1 MVTKQNSKA
10 KWMLAVSLIFVL
22 VLSAVGTVSAAEFP
36 KGETISADET
46 IDDDVFISGN
56 NVVIDGTINGIL
68 FASGQTVTLN
78 GTVSGDAILMGE
90 TIIVSNS
97 AVIDGNLVITGADIT
112 MKGSVSGSVFG
123 GSAAMILEKNADV
136 GRNFYYGGFSLTTE
150 EGSVVRK
157 DLFSG
162 NYQSFLSGAI
172 ERDLKVGAGAVELKG
187 TVGRNA
193 VIEVGDDQAPEES
206 MAWMQVNPY
215 LSQYVPVV
223 VEPGIR
229 VSDSASID
237 GKLTYISSVNQTSAL
252 ENITSG
258 AVTYQAPVSD
268 DSSRSVGLD
277 YSANE
282 VQPFKRNFPNFVWQT
297 TAMNAARNFI
307 KLMALGALALW
318 LLSKPLKKVV
328 DAGYKEPLKAMGWGF
343 VVMAVG
349 FLSALILPLV
359 FIMAGVMIGFV
370 SLGSLLYVW
379 FGLVGL
385 TYLLA
390 SALFFF
396 TVFTLSKL
404 IAAYM
409 FGKWIMKVVF
419 KEKKE
424 NVWLNLLIGVVLFVI
439 LRAIPFVGWIA
450 AFAAILIGTGAFWLA
465 VTIKTKKK

>member
-10 KWMLAVSLIFVL
+10 KWLLAVSLVFVL

-36 KGETISADET
+36 KGETIPANET

-56 NVVIDGTINGIL
+56 NVVIDGTVNGIL
-68 FASGQTVTLN
+68 FAGGETVTLN
-78 GTVSGDAILMGE
+78 GTVNGDAFLVGE
-90 TIIVSNS
+90 TIVVSSS
-97 AVIDGNLVITGADIT
+97 AEVDGNLVIVGANIS
-112 MKGSVSGSVFG
+112 MNGSVSGSVFG
-123 GSAAMILEKNADV
+123 GTAAMILEKNADV

-162 NYQSFLSGAI
+162 NYQSLLSGAI
-172 ERDLKVGAGAVELKG
+172 ERDLKVGAGAVELNG

-193 VIEVGDDQAPEES
+193 VIDVGGDQAPEES
-206 MAWMQVNPY
+206 MAWMQFNPS
-215 LSQYVPVV
+215 LNQYVPVV

-229 VSDSASID
+229 ASDNASID
-237 GKLTYISSVNQTSAL
+237 GKLTYTSSVDQTSAL

-258 AVTYQAPVSD
+258 AVTYKAPVTD
-268 DSSRSVGLD
+268 DGKSMGLG

-282 VQPFKRNFPNFVWQT
+282 VQPFSSNFPNFVWQT
-297 TAMNAARNFI
+297 AAMKAARNFLR
-307 KLMALGALALW
+307 LMALGAFALW
-318 LLSKPLKKVV
+318 LVSKPFKKVV
-328 DAGYKEPLKAMGWGF
+328 NAAYKEPLKAMGWGF

-349 FLSALILPLV
+349 FLSAMILPFV
-359 FIMAGVMIGFV
+359 FIMVGILIGFI

-409 FGKWIMKVVF
+409 FGRWIMKAVF

-424 NVWLNLLIGVVLFVI
+424 KIWLNLLIGVVLYVI
-439 LRAIPFVGWIA
+439 IRAIPFVGGFA

-465 VTIKTKKK
+465 VTAKTKKK

>member
-1 MVTKQNSKA
+1 MVKKQNSRA
-10 KWMLAVSLIFVL
+10 RWMFVVSLVFVL
-22 VLSAVGTVSAAEFP
+22 VLSVVGTASASEFP
-36 KGETISADET
+36 KGETIPANET

-56 NVVIDGTINGIL
+56 DVVIDGTINGIL

-78 GTVSGDAILMGE
+78 GTVNGDAFLMGE

-97 AVIDGNLVITGADIT
+97 AVVDGNLVIGGADIT
-112 MKGSVSGSVFG
+112 MNGSVSGSVFG
-123 GSAAMILEKNADV
+123 GSAAMVLEKDADV
-136 GRNFYYGGFSLTTE
+136 GRNFYYGGFSLTTD
-150 EGSVVRK
+150 EGSVVGK
-157 DLFSG
+157 DLLAG
-162 NYQSFLSGAI
+162 NYQSMLSGSI
-172 ERDLKVGAGAVELKG
+172 ERDLKVGAGAVELNS

-193 VIEVGDDQAPEES
+193 LINVDDDQAPEES
-206 MAWMQVNPY
+206 MEWMQFNPT
-215 LSQYVPVV
+215 LNQYVPVV

-229 VSDSASID
+229 VSDNASIG
-237 GKLTYISSVNQTSAL
+237 GKLTYTSSVDQASAL

-258 AVTYQAPVSD
+258 TVTYKAPVLD
-268 DSSRSVGLD
+268 DSKRMGLD

-282 VQPFKRNFPNFVWQT
+282 IKPFSSNFPNFVWQT
-297 TAMNAARNFI
+297 AAMNAARNFI

-318 LLSKPLKKVV
+318 LVSKPFKKVV
-328 DAGYKEPLKAMGWGF
+328 DAAYKEPLKAMGWGF
-343 VVMAVG
+343 VVVAVG
-349 FLSALILPLV
+349 FLSAMILPFV
-359 FIMAGVMIGFV
+359 FIMAGIIIGFI

-409 FGKWIMKVVF
+409 FGNWIMKAVF

-424 NVWLNLLIGVVLFVI
+424 KAWLNLLIGVVLYVI
-439 LRAIPFVGWIA
+439 IRAIPFIGWLA

-465 VTIKTKKK
+465 VTTKTKKK

>member
-1 MVTKQNSKA
+1 MVKKQNSRA
-10 KWMLAVSLIFVL
+10 RWMFVVSLVFVL
-22 VLSAVGTVSAAEFP
+22 VLSVVGTASAAEFP
-36 KGETISADET
+36 KGETIPANET

-56 NVVIDGTINGIL
+56 DVVIDGTINGIL

-78 GTVSGDAILMGE
+78 GTVNGDAFLMGE

-97 AVIDGNLVITGADIT
+97 AVVDGNLVIGGADIT
-112 MKGSVSGSVFG
+112 MNGSVSGSVFG
-123 GSAAMILEKNADV
+123 GSAAMVLEKDADV
-136 GRNFYYGGFSLTTE
+136 GRNFYFGGFSLTTD
-150 EGSVVRK
+150 EGSVVGK
-157 DLFSG
+157 DLLAG
-162 NYQSFLSGAI
+162 NYQSMLSGSI
-172 ERDLKVGAGAVELKG
+172 ERDLKVGAGAVELNS

-193 VIEVGDDQAPEES
+193 LINVDDDQAPEES
-206 MAWMQVNPY
+206 MEWMQFNPT
-215 LSQYVPVV
+215 LNQYVPVV

-237 GKLTYISSVNQTSAL
+237 GKLTYTSSVDQTSAL

-258 AVTYQAPVSD
+258 TVTYKAPVLD
-268 DSSRSVGLD
+268 DSKRMGLD

-282 VQPFKRNFPNFVWQT
+282 IKPFSSNFPNFVWQT
-297 TAMNAARNFI
+297 AAMNAARNFI

-318 LLSKPLKKVV
+318 LVSKPFKKVV
-328 DAGYKEPLKAMGWGF
+328 DAAYKEPLKAMGWGF
-343 VVMAVG
+343 VVVAVG
-349 FLSALILPLV
+349 FLSAMILPFV
-359 FIMAGVMIGFV
+359 FIMAGIIIGFI

-409 FGKWIMKVVF
+409 FGNWIMKAVF

-424 NVWLNLLIGVVLFVI
+424 KAWLNLLIGVVLYVI
-439 LRAIPFVGWIA
+439 IRAIPFIGWLA

-465 VTIKTKKK
+465 VTTKTKKK

>member
-10 KWMLAVSLIFVL
+10 KWMLAISLVFVL

-36 KGETISADET
+36 KGETIPANET
-46 IDDDVFISGN
+46 VDDDVFISGN

-78 GTVSGDAILMGE
+78 GTVNGDAVLMGE
-90 TIIVSNS
+90 TIIVSDS
-97 AVIDGNLVITGADIT
+97 AVVDGNLVTAGAEIT
-112 MKGSVSGSVFG
+112 MNGSVSGSVFG
-123 GSAAMILEKNADV
+123 GSAAMVLERNADV

-150 EGSVVRK
+150 DGSVVGK
-157 DLFSG
+157 DLLTG
-162 NYQSFLSGAI
+162 NYQSMLSGAI
-172 ERDLKVGAGAVELKG
+172 ERDLKVGAGAVDLNS

-193 VIEVGDDQAPEES
+193 VIEVGDAQDPEES
-206 MAWMQVNPY
+206 MVWMQFNPY

-237 GKLTYISSVNQTSAL
+237 GKLTYTSSVNQTGVL
-252 ENITSG
+252 EGITSG
-258 AVTYQAPVSD
+258 AVVYQTPAPEEVYGAS
-268 DSSRSVGLD
+268 LD
-277 YSANE
+277 YSVDD
-282 VQPFKRNFPNFVWQT
+282 VQPFNEKFPNFVWRT
-297 TAMNAARNFI
+297 GLMNAARNFI

-318 LLSKPLKKVV
+318 LLSKPLKKIV
-328 DAGYKEPLKAMGWGF
+328 DSASKEPLKAMGWGF

-349 FLSALILPLV
+349 FISAMILPFV
-359 FIMAGVMIGFV
+359 FIMVGIIIGFI

-390 SALFFF
+390 SSLFFF
-396 TVFTLSKL
+396 AVFTLSKL

-409 FGKWIMKVVF
+409 FGKWIMKAVF
-419 KEKKE
+419 KEEKE
-424 NVWLNLLIGVVLFVI
+424 KAWLNLLIGVVLYVI
-439 LRAIPFVGWIA
+439 IRAIPLIGWLA

-465 VTIKTKKK
+465 VTTKTKKK

>member
-10 KWMLAVSLIFVL
+10 KWMLAVSLVFVL

-36 KGETISADET
+36 KGETIPANET

-56 NVVIDGTINGIL
+56 NVVIDGTVNGIL
-68 FASGQTVTLN
+68 FAGGETVTLN
-78 GTVSGDAILMGE
+78 GTVNGDAFLVGE
-90 TIIVSNS
+90 TIVVSSS
-97 AVIDGNLVITGADIT
+97 AEVDGNLVIVGANIS
-112 MKGSVSGSVFG
+112 MNGSVSGSVFG
-123 GSAAMILEKNADV
+123 GTAAMILEKNADV

-162 NYQSFLSGAI
+162 NYQSLLSGAI
-172 ERDLKVGAGAVELKG
+172 ERDLKVGVSAIEFNG

-193 VIEVGDDQAPEES
+193 VINVGDDQAPQES
-206 MAWMQVNPY
+206 MAWVQINPY
-215 LSQYVPVV
+215 LSPYVPVV

-268 DSSRSVGLD
+268 DSRSVGLD

-297 TAMNAARNFI
+297 TAMNVARNFL

-349 FLSALILPLV
+349 FLSTLILPLV

-390 SALFFF
+390 SVLFFF

-409 FGKWIMKVVF
+409 FGKWIMKAVF

-424 NVWLNLLIGVVLFVI
+424 NAWLNLLIGVILFVI
-439 LRAIPFVGWIA
+439 LRAIPFIGWLA

-465 VTIKTKKK
+465 VTTKTKKK

>member
-1 MVTKQNSKA
+1 MVTNQNSKA
-10 KWMLAVSLIFVL
+10 KWLLAVSLVFVL
-22 VLSAVGTVSAAEFP
+22 VLSAIGTVSAAEFP
-36 KGETISADET
+36 KGETIPANET

-56 NVVIDGTINGIL
+56 NVVIDGIVNGIL
-68 FASGQTVTLN
+68 FAGVETVTLN
-78 GTVSGDAILMGE
+78 GTVNGDAFLVGE
-90 TIIVSNS
+90 TIVVSSS
-97 AVIDGNLVITGADIT
+97 AEVDGNLVIVGANIS
-112 MKGSVSGSVFG
+112 MNGSVSGSVFG
-123 GSAAMILEKNADV
+123 GSVAMVLEKDADV
-136 GRNFYYGGFSLTTE
+136 GRNFYNGGFSLTTE

-162 NYQSFLSGAI
+162 NYQSLLSGAI
-172 ERDLKVGAGAVELKG
+172 ERDLKIGASAIEFNG

-193 VIEVGDDQAPEES
+193 VIEVGDDQSPEES
-206 MAWMQVNPY
+206 MTWMQVNPY

-229 VSDSASID
+229 VSDNASID
-237 GKLTYISSVNQTSAL
+237 GKLTYISLVNQTSVL

-258 AVTYQAPVSD
+258 AVTYQAPVPND
-268 DSSRSVGLD
+268 RRSVGLD

-282 VQPFKRNFPNFVWQT
+282 VYPFSSNFPNFVWQT
-297 TAMNAARNFI
+297 TAMNVARNFL

-409 FGKWIMKVVF
+409 FGKWIMKAVF

-424 NVWLNLLIGVVLFVI
+424 NAWLNLLIGVVLFVI
-439 LRAIPFVGWIA
+439 LRAIPFIGWLA

-465 VTIKTKKK
+465 VTTKTKKK